1 MLGNEVL
8 NKEQLYDLFQQ
19 ILGIK
24 KFEHQLL
31 YNAMQLENTD
41 EQAAAI
47 RRELDARQ
55 ERLQEMQRVRSEK
68 NFKCSATRVLNIT
81 TFVPQNKKLMP
92 KFVLKEMESLYV
104 EEMTQQINQL
114 KSNLESLPV
123 QQAKPSE
130 SKFPKFG
137 KPKP

>member
-55 ERLQEMQRVRSEK
+55 ERLQEMQRVRLERRLHLFYIPCIYNTPTDWHVSSSEQEID
-68 NFKCSATRVLNIT
+68 AEVRPEGDGVL
-81 TFVPQNKKLMP
+81 VRGGDD
-92 KFVLKEMESLYV
+92 
-104 EEMTQQINQL
+104 
-114 KSNLESLPV
+114 
-123 QQAKPSE
+123 AAD
-130 SKFPKFG
+130 
-137 KPKP
+137 